1 MMRTEQEGKEEEE
14 DEEVISGGGGR
25 NSRNVGVSHLKENI
39 EDDKIKTRNYTNEQI
54 RLND

>member
-1 MMRTEQEGKEEEE
+1 MRTEQEGKEEEE